1 MKISLGPILYYWT
14 RDAVRDFYDQ
24 AANWPV
30 DIVYLG
36 EVVCSRRHQMRF
48 DDWLEVAGQ
57 LAVAGKEVVLSTQA
71 LIESESDLKALRRI
85 AENDLF
91 TIEAND
97 MGAVRLAAGRP
108 FVAGPHI
115 NTYNGETLEILAQ
128 QGAKRWV
135 MPVELSRQM
144 LAELLAQK
152 PQNLETEAFAYGRL
166 PLAFS
171 SRCFTARRY
180 NLPKDD
186 CRFKCLEHPCGMA
199 LNTREGQP
207 FLALNGIQTQS
218 ASIHNL
224 IGEIDDMRRLGV
236 NVVRISPQTEYT
248 GRVAEIFRAAIAG
261 TMGAD
266 AAKTALAPCL
276 FAAPCDGYWHGR
288 SGIEQS
294 EEMTA

>member
-14 RDAVRDFYDQ
+14 QDAVREFYAQ
-24 AANWPV
+24 AAEWPV

-36 EVVCSRRHQMRF
+36 EVVCSRRHQMRLG
-48 DDWLEVAGQ
+48 DWLDVAGQ

-71 LIESESDLKALRRI
+71 LIESESDLKALRKI
-85 AENDLF
+85 SGNGLF
-91 TIEAND
+91 AIEAND
-97 MGAVRLAAGRP
+97 MGAVRIAAGQP

-135 MPVELSRQM
+135 MPVELSRTM
-144 LAELLAQK
+144 LAELMAKK
-152 PQNLETEAFAYGRL
+152 PREMETEVFAWGRL

-171 SRCFTARRY
+171 SRCFTARRQ

-186 CRFKCLEHPCGMA
+186 CRFLCLDHPHGME

-224 IGEIDDMRRLGV
+224 AGEIDDMCRLGV
-236 NVVRISPQTEYT
+236 DVLRISPQPEHT
-248 GRVAEIFRAAIAG
+248 GQVAGIFRAAMAG
-261 TMGAD
+261 KMCAD
-266 AAKTALAPCL
+266 EAKAALSSCL
-276 FAAPCDGYWHGR
+276 FAASCDGYWHGR
-288 SGIEQS
+288 SGIEQTM
-294 EEMTA
+294 EGIA